1 MQTTQAW
8 ELLHNP
14 THCSKLRMGELY
26 ELMLRAGYSEESA
39 QRAANQRGND
49 RLDAG
54 VEM

>member
-1 MQTTQAW
+1 MRTTQAW

-14 THCSKLRMGELY
+14 THCGKLRMVELY
-26 ELMLRAGYSEESA
+26 ELMLRAGYSEEAA
-39 QRAANQRGND
+39 QEAANQRGCD